1 MDFKVYFSGW
11 RKLPSI
17 FLYLCSLAAFSVQ
30 WVVGFQEVPRAAF
43 VAWFCSLSFS
53 SLADDAFYSTIS

>member
-11 RKLPSI
+11 GKLLSI

-30 WVVGFQEVPRAAF
+30 WAVGIQEVPRAAF
-43 VAWFCSLSFS
+43 VARFCSLSFLS
-53 SLADDAFYSTIS
+53 HDAFYSTIS